1 MAYKMQTGQSRE
13 SVNEALKTLEEME
26 RKTQSFKTV
35 AASFAQ
41 SIQDDTSREAL
52 AIIEEI
58 LEIIKRSKKI
68 VEESGQKAGEGI
80 DKMEQ
85 IEKRARQM
93 RGKI

>member
-13 SVNEALKTLEEME
+13 SVNEALRTLEEME
-26 RKTQSFKTV
+26 RKTQSFKTE

-68 VEESGQKAGEGI
+68 VEQSGQKAGEGI

>member
-1 MAYKMQTGQSRE
+1 MAYTMQTGESRE
-13 SVNEALKTLEEME
+13 SVNQALKTLEEME
-26 RKTQSFKTV
+26 RKTQSFKTQ

-85 IEKRARQM
+85 IEQRARQM

>member
-1 MAYKMQTGQSRE
+1 MVYKMQTGQSRE

-26 RKTQSFKTV
+26 RKTQSFRTE

-68 VEESGQKAGEGI
+68 VEESGKKAGEGI

>member
-1 MAYKMQTGQSRE
+1 MVYKMQTGQSRE

-26 RKTQSFKTV
+26 RKTQSFRTE

>member
-26 RKTQSFKTV
+26 SKTQNFRTE

>member
-1 MAYKMQTGQSRE
+1 MQTGQSRE
-13 SVNEALKTLEEME
+13 SVNEALRTLEEME
-26 RKTQSFKTV
+26 RKTQSFKTE

-68 VEESGQKAGEGI
+68 VEQSGQKAGEGI

>member
-26 RKTQSFKTV
+26 RKTQSFRTE

-52 AIIEEI
+52 AIIDEI

-85 IEKRARQM
+85 IEQRARQM

>member
-13 SVNEALKTLEEME
+13 SVNEALRTLEEME
-26 RKTQSFKTV
+26 RKTQSFKTQ

-68 VEESGQKAGEGI
+68 VEESGKKAGEGI

>member
-26 RKTQSFKTV
+26 RKTQSFRTE

-58 LEIIKRSKKI
+58 LEIIKRSKKL

>member
-1 MAYKMQTGQSRE
+1 MAYTMQTGESRE
-13 SVNEALKTLEEME
+13 SVNQALKTLEEME
-26 RKTQSFKTV
+26 RKTQSFKTQ

-85 IEKRARQM
+85 IEQRARQM
-93 RGKI
+93 RVKI

>member
-1 MAYKMQTGQSRE
+1 MQTGESRE
-13 SVNEALKTLEEME
+13 SVNQALKTLEEME
-26 RKTQSFKTV
+26 RKTQSFKTQ

-85 IEKRARQM
+85 IEQRARQM

>member
-26 RKTQSFKTV
+26 RKTQSFKTQ

-68 VEESGQKAGEGI
+68 VEKSGQKAGEGI

>member
-1 MAYKMQTGQSRE
+1 MVYKMQTGQSRE

-26 RKTQSFKTV
+26 RKTQSFRTE

-41 SIQDDTSREAL
+41 SIQDDTSHEAL

>member
-13 SVNEALKTLEEME
+13 SVNEALRTLEEME
-26 RKTQSFKTV
+26 RKTQSFKTE

-52 AIIEEI
+52 AIIEEL

-68 VEESGQKAGEGI
+68 VEQSGQKAGEGI

>member
-1 MAYKMQTGQSRE
+1 MVYKMQTGQSRE

-26 RKTQSFKTV
+26 RKTQSFRTE

-85 IEKRARQM
+85 IEKKSKANER
-93 RGKI
+93 